1 MIKNLAGRLKELRIQ
16 NKLTQKQVSE
26 LLGISPSIISGY
38 ETGER
43 TPSAEFFFL
52 YRICINAAQTTY
64 LGKVMICPQFY

>member
-43 TPSAEFFFL
+43 TPSAEIL
-52 YRICINAAQTTY
+52 LSRLLHSYKR
-64 LGKVMICPQFY
+64 L

>member
-43 TPSAEFFFL
+43 TPSAEIL
-52 YRICINAAQTTY
+52 
-64 LGKVMICPQFY
+64 LSLS

>member
-43 TPSAEFFFL
+43 TPSAEIL
-52 YRICINAAQTTY
+52 LSLLNILVR
-64 LGKVMICPQFY
+64 